1 MICGVFGLPRAGKTT
16 FLTWCA
22 LRALRG
28 KPIVI
33 GHLAWSKP
41 AGQFAPYKRV
51 FTNFA
56 VDGCKML
63 DFDKLGEEDFTNSLI
78 LIDEIMLLCDSR
90 DWKNFPIRLRN
101 FLALHGHGKTDI
113 IYCSQGYKD
122 TDIRF
127 RNLTE
132 NIFYIQRSGNWS
144 KIAPIAK
151 SWRIDQDIEEGYTLS
166 PPIGCT
172 WIYQPLYRKAFDSFD
187 LPFYKPNTAKP
198 WSVPACSSPA
208 LLRCSLCAMSWRC
221 SSSKSIPAALRRYK
235 ENRCPS
241 ATTNSG
247 QKKFDFVIPDIRYDA
262 GSLLFRQNYRRIW
275 YSDIRQIRNEI
286 SFYPIK

>member
-22 LRALRG
+22 MRALKG
-28 KPIVI
+28 KSIVI
-33 GHLAWSKP
+33 GRWCWRIV
-41 AGQFAPYKRV
+41 AGQFAPYKNV
-51 FTNFA
+51 YTNFA

-63 DFDKLGEEDFTNSLI
+63 DFDKLGEEDFTESLI

-172 WIYQPLYRKAFDSFD
+172 WIFQPLYRKAFDSFD
-187 LPFYKPNTAKP
+187 LPYYKPNTAVP
-198 WSVPACSSPA
+198 WSVPACSSGSV
-208 LLRCSLCAMSWRC
+208 LRCSLCALSWRC
-221 SSSKSIPAALRRYK
+221 AASRSPAALLRSLRSRRS
-235 ENRCPS
+235 S

-247 QKKFDFVIPDIRYDA
+247 QKKSVFVIPESYTSKNF
-262 GSLLFRQNYRRIW
+262 GSLTFRSNYQRLWYTDSRPLQNYFFFLR
-275 YSDIRQIRNEI
+275 
-286 SFYPIK
+286 

>member
-22 LRALRG
+22 MRALKG

-33 GHLAWSKP
+33 GHLAWSKS

-63 DFDKLGEEDFTNSLI
+63 DFDKLGEEDFTESLI

-90 DWKNFPIRLRN
+90 DWKNFPARLRN

-187 LPFYKPNTAKP
+187 LPFYKPNTAID
-198 WSVPACSSPA
+198 WAVPACSTGS
-208 LLRCSLCAMSWRC
+208 LFRCSFCALSWRC
-221 SSSKSIPAALRRYK
+221 SASRSPAVLFRNKIASRSPALTA
-235 ENRCPS
+235 S
-241 ATTNSG
+241 TNSG
-247 QKKFDFVIPDIRYDA
+247 QKNIDSVIPVRYNA
-262 GSLLFRQNYRRIW
+262 GSLLWRSNYKRMWFTDQRTIK
-275 YSDIRQIRNEI
+275 NEI
-286 SFYPIK
+286 QFLQ